1 MRVAG
6 LVCGLWLLASAAPVA
21 AQTERTVA
29 LTFDDLPYAGEVAS
43 GPGPGPGPGL
53 SSVEVAALNA
63 KLLDGL
69 RAHRAPAMGFV
80 VEKTLRALSAGD
92 SDAVLDGWTR
102 EGFEL
107 GNHTW
112 SHADSNRLSLDE
124 IEAEIVRGEASI
136 RPVMARVGKP
146 LRYLRMPMNHTG
158 DTAEKR
164 EGVEALAARHGYAL
178 AASTIDT
185 SDYVFEAAY
194 QRALGQGDGVCA
206 ARIAD
211 AYVAYS
217 AVEIDYYA
225 GLNVRVLG
233 RAPAE
238 VALLHVNRINVDTL
252 DRLLGLYA
260 ARGYRFVSL
269 SQAQSDPAYGRPAT
283 YATRFGPMWGYRWAR
298 ELGVR
303 VNGAE
308 EAEPPAWVVAY
319 GEAAGTPCLAPTA

>member
-1 MRVAG
+1 MRVVWVLCA
-6 LVCGLWLLASAAPVA
+6 LWLLVSAAPAVA
-21 AQTERTVA
+21 RSERTVA
-29 LTFDDLPYAGEVAS
+29 LTFDDLPYAGEVANS
-43 GPGPGPGPGL
+43 AGM
-53 SSVEVAALNA
+53 SSAEVAALNA
-63 KLLDGL
+63 KLLDAL
-69 RAHRAPAMGFV
+69 RAHQAPATGFV
-80 VEKTLRALSAGD
+80 VEKTLEALAVGD
-92 SDAVLDGWTR
+92 REAVLDGWTR
-102 EGFEL
+102 GGFEL

-112 SHADSNRLSLDE
+112 SHADSNQLSLDE
-124 IEAEIVRGEASI
+124 VEAEIVRGEASI
-136 RPVMARVGKP
+136 RPAMARAGKP

-158 DTAEKR
+158 DTAGKR
-164 EGVEALAARHGYAL
+164 EGVEAVAARHGYVL

-194 QRALGQGDGVCA
+194 QRALGQADEACA

-225 GLNVRVLG
+225 GLNARVLG

-238 VALLHVNRINVDTL
+238 VALLHLNRINVDTL
-252 DRLLGLYA
+252 ERLLGLYA

-269 SQAQSDPAYGRPAT
+269 SEAQSDPAYGRPAT
-283 YATRFGPMWGYRWAR
+283 FATRFGPMWGYRWAR

-308 EAEPPAWVVAY
+308 EAEPPAWVVGY
-319 GEAAGTPCLAPTA
+319 GEAAGAPCAATAI

>member
-1 MRVAG
+1 MKGVWFPGA
-6 LVCGLWLLASAAPVA
+6 LWLLISAAPAVA
-21 AQTERTVA
+21 QSERTVA

-43 GPGPGPGPGL
+43 DSGMT
-53 SSVEVAALNA
+53 SAEVAALNA
-63 KLLDGL
+63 KLLDVL
-69 RAHRAPAMGFV
+69 REHNAPAVGFV
-80 VEKTLRALSAGD
+80 VEKTLETLAAGD
-92 SDAVLDGWTR
+92 REAVLDGWTR
-102 EGFEL
+102 GGFEL

-112 SHADSNRLSLDE
+112 SHADSNRLSLE
-124 IEAEIVRGEASI
+124 EVEAEIVRGEASI
-136 RPVMARVGKP
+136 RPAMVRAGKS
-146 LRYLRMPMNHTG
+146 LLYLRMPMNHTG

-164 EGVEALAARHGYAL
+164 EGIEAVAERHGYAL

-194 QRALGQGDGVCA
+194 QRALAQTDPACA

-211 AYVAYS
+211 AYVAFS

-225 GLNVRVLG
+225 GLNARVLG
-233 RAPAE
+233 RSPAE
-238 VALLHVNRINVDTL
+238 VALLHLNRINVDTL
-252 DRLLGLYA
+252 ERLMGLYA

-269 SQAQSDPAYGRPAT
+269 SEAQSDPAYSRPAT

-308 EAEPPAWVVAY
+308 EAEPPAWIVTY
-319 GEAAGTPCLAPTA
+319 GAAGAPCPAPTA

>member
-1 MRVAG
+1 LRAAG
-6 LVCGLWLLASAAPVA
+6 VLGALWLLVSAAPVA

-43 GPGPGPGPGL
+43 GVGSGM
-53 SSVEVAALNA
+53 SSAEVAALNA

-80 VEKTLRALSAGD
+80 VEKTLQALAAGD
-92 SDAVLDGWTR
+92 RDAVLDGWTR
-102 EGFEL
+102 DGFEL

-112 SHADSNRLSLDE
+112 SHADFNRLSLDE
-124 IEAEIVRGEASI
+124 VEEEVVLGEASI
-136 RPVMARVGKP
+136 RPVMARAGKA

-164 EGVEALAARHGYAL
+164 EGLEALAARHGYAL

-194 QRALGQGDGVCA
+194 QRALDQSDTACA

-211 AYVAYS
+211 AYVAFS
-217 AVEIDYYA
+217 ALEIDYYA
-225 GLNVRVLG
+225 GLNARVLR

-252 DRLLGLYA
+252 ERLLDLYA
-260 ARGYRFVSL
+260 ARGYRFISL
-269 SQAQSDPAYGRPAT
+269 SEAQGDPAYGRPAT

-319 GEAAGTPCLAPTA
+319 GEAAGAPCAAPAA